1 MSNVPSPNFPMPQ
14 PGEQVHLHYNVKQYS
29 NGVPITAMVLG
40 LCTFVT
46 FGATGIPAL
55 ILGIIG
61 LNQVKKGTAS
71 NSGAAWTGVALG
83 ALACIGWTLFWILGI
98 IGSAQGS

>member
-1 MSNVPSPNFPMPQ
+1 MSNVPSPNFPTPQ

-40 LCTFVT
+40 LCAFVT